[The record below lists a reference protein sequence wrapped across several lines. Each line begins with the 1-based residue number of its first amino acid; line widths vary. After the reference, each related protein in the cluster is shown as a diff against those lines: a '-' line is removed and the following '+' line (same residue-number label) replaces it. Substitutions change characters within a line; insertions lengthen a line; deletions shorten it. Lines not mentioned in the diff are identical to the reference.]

1 MILVLFVRIFINENP
16 AFIFNKSPLPL
27 SAGAHEYRTCGN
39 SSQSASWRDEWYDT
53 SRVWYSTA
61 CF

>member
-39 SSQSASWRDEWYDT
+39 SSQSASWRDE
-53 SRVWYSTA
+53 
-61 CF
+61 